1 MIQKTYDSNYTLFE
15 EITVDTNTTKLY
27 TRQTIHYLYQK
38 EIISST
44 SKYPT
49 YEPSEFLIESNKR
62 FTYYS
67 LPKYSNLK
75 DLFDSY
81 SYIVFVKSSI
91 SSFEQR
97 VMIRSIYSNSTL
109 NTKFYFLVGLSMN
122 TNLNHQLTDEQRQYN
137 DMIIPNIYDI
147 YQNLTLKVFL
157 GMDLL
162 LLSKVRTTLIL
173 VDDDICINMNLLI
186 QNLNH
191 CDLSNNDLYAG
202 RLFLARPSKYLMSKH
217 SIPYLIDHEVFS
229 FVHGPC
235 IVLSTF
241 SIQKMMLIH
250 SRLYYI
256 MHADDIELGELAKQS
271 FIDICSIPSI
281 FIDYNELKKK
291 NQTLKQSQHIMTH
304 YIKTPNELYSICYD
318 MKM

>member
-15 EITVDTNTTKLY
+15 EITVDTNATKLY

-67 LPKYSNLK
+67 LPKFSNLK

-109 NTKFYFLVGLSMN
+109 NTKFFFLVGLSMN
-122 TNLNHQLTDEQRQYN
+122 TDLNHQLTDEQRQYN

-173 VDDDICINMNLLI
+173 IDDDMCIT
-186 QNLNH
+186 
-191 CDLSNNDLYAG
+191 
-202 RLFLARPSKYLMSKH
+202 MS
-217 SIPYLIDHEVFS
+217 L
-229 FVHGPC
+229 
-235 IVLSTF
+235 
-241 SIQKMMLIH
+241 
-250 SRLYYI
+250 
-256 MHADDIELGELAKQS
+256 
-271 FIDICSIPSI
+271 
-281 FIDYNELKKK
+281 
-291 NQTLKQSQHIMTH
+291 
-304 YIKTPNELYSICYD
+304 
-318 MKM
+318 